1 MFLEETIGSLD
12 AEGDSGVST
21 DDTDSGEPSQPRRGP
36 VARGELETFLLCQG
50 NFGF

>member
-21 DDTDSGEPSQPRRGP
+21 DDTDSGEPPKPRKGP
-36 VARGELETFLLCQG
+36 VPRGELQTLLQRR
-50 NFGF
+50 F